1 MKKFFLMLSALF
13 LGFNAY
19 AFEFDGIDLD
29 DDFQQVTRAIS
40 KKNYVNDPVQNC
52 LKGNCQGTEIYLRF
66 NYTDVKK
73 ANKLGQLI
81 VDVPMQSADAA
92 ASCTV
97 LFDVI
102 YHRVAETANGKVY
115 TVDDDGTTCQLEK
128 TADGIRLTYN
138 TPYYKAPKNKK

>member
-40 KKNYVNDPVQNC
+40 KKNYISDPVLNC
-52 LKGNCQGTEIYLRF
+52 LKGNCQGTEIRLRF
-66 NYTDVKK
+66 NNKDVKE

-81 VDVPMQSADAA
+81 VEVPMQSADAA
-92 ASCTV
+92 ASCSV

-102 YHRVAETANGKVY
+102 YHREAETASGKVY
-115 TVDDDGTTCQLEK
+115 SVDDDGTTCLLEK
-128 TADGIRLTYN
+128 TSDGIRLTYN
-138 TPYYKAPKNKK
+138 TPYYKAPKGKK